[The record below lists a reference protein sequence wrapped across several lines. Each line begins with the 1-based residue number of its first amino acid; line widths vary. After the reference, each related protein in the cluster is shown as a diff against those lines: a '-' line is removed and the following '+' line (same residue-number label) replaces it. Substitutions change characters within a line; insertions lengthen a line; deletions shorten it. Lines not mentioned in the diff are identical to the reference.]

1 MIIFIGAFVVVCCV
15 FGGFAWGG
23 GHLGALLHLN
33 ELLIIGGGALGA
45 LVIMS
50 PRKVLVDLGR
60 SIIDSLKGAPYSRAS
75 YDDLLKVLFELFM
88 LGRRNGMIALEEHV
102 LDPATS
108 SIIKKYPLFSNNPEA
123 VEFLAGSLRPIID
136 GKIKPDQLRLLL
148 DAEISKLEEEHHAPV
163 SVLTKAADAMPGFGI
178 VAAVLGIVIT
188 MASISGPIEQIG
200 EKVAA
205 ALVGTFLGI
214 LLAYGFMSP
223 LATNLEFIG
232 AARMDYT
239 KCIAA
244 CVIGFANGMAPVT
257 AVELGRRGL
266 GSDVRPSSEE
276 MEQMFN
282 SIKSSAK
289 A

>member
-1 MIIFIGAFVVVCCV
+1 MIIVIGALVVVCCV

-23 GHLGALLHLN
+23 GHLGALLHFN

-50 PRKVLVDLGR
+50 PRKVLIDLVKGLV
-60 SIIDSLKGAPYSRAS
+60 DSLKGAPYNRAA
-75 YDDLLKVLFELFM
+75 YDELLKVLFELFM

-102 LDPATS
+102 IEPLNS
-108 SIIKKYPLFSNNPEA
+108 SIIKKYPLFCSNAEA

-148 DAEISKLEEEHHAPV
+148 DAEIGKMEEEHHAPV
-163 SVLTKAADAMPGFGI
+163 NVLAKAADAMPGFGI

-214 LLAYGFMSP
+214 FLAYGFMNP

-232 AARMDYT
+232 AARLEYT
-239 KCIAA
+239 RCIAA

-257 AVELGRRGL
+257 AIELGRRGL
-266 GSDVRPSSEE
+266 ASDLRPSSDE
-276 MEQMFN
+276 MEQMF
-282 SIKSSAK
+282 KSLKNAAK
-289 A
+289 G